1 MAVTEAID
9 KAWGWHRLP
18 LPLALAVLEG
28 IRMRMRQ
35 QNLYDPATPAY
46 YREMKPAVPED
57 DRYLARR
64 TADGTFNKPTYTKEG
79 IDWIADNGFASV
91 LLRHFP
97 VLAPRSTNAR
107 IPSLPGTSRSNR
119 GRTSVNPALESRPG
133 GRRVPP
139 YSLVPR
145 AGSPPLTT

>member
-1 MAVTEAID
+1 M
-9 KAWGWHRLP
+9 P

-46 YREMKPAVPED
+46 GREMKPAVPED

-79 IDWIADNGFASV
+79 IDWIADNGFAQCSPAPFSRLGAALYKLKNPFAPWNV
-91 LLRHFP
+91 AVQPRTDERQAQHSRVAPVADAYPPTASFP
-97 VLAPRSTNAR
+97 ERAHPR
-107 IPSLPGTSRSNR
+107 
-119 GRTSVNPALESRPG
+119 
-133 GRRVPP
+133 
-139 YSLVPR
+139 
-145 AGSPPLTT
+145 

>member
-1 MAVTEAID
+1 MPSYRGD
-9 KAWGWHRLP
+9 RQSMGWHRLP

-46 YREMKPAVPED
+46 GREMKPAVPED

-64 TADGTFNKPTYTKEG
+64 TADGTFNKATYTKEG

-97 VLAPRSTNAR
+97 VLAPRSTNLR
-107 IPSLPGTSRSNR
+107 ITSLPGTSRSNR
-119 GRTSVNPALESRPG
+119 GRTSVKPSESR
-133 GRRVPP
+133 
-139 YSLVPR
+139 
-145 AGSPPLTT
+145 